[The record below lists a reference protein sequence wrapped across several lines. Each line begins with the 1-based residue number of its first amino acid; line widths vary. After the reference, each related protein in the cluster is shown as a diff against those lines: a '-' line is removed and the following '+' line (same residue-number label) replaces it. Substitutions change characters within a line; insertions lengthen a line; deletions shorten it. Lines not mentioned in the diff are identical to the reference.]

1 MRHILT
7 ASAFLLGFSFSC
19 LASVDN
25 GLLSMV
31 PPGAKVI
38 SSIDVESARN
48 SSFGQYILSNSTA
61 HANNP
66 DFEQFMQQTGF
77 DPRRDLQD
85 ILFASLGSG
94 GPNAPSRFAILA
106 RGNFDPARLEAA
118 ARAKGAT
125 VQNYQGVD
133 VMVNNSHDR
142 QQSGFAFP
150 EVGVAVMADL
160 ATLHQIIGNLA
171 TPTALDPGMAQ
182 LIGQVGPSH
191 DAWFVSMVP
200 GLQFTKHLT
209 AQNDDHPMPQA
220 RAFEGVQESSGG
232 VRFGNTVELSLDAVA
247 RSPQDATALAD
258 VIRLLA
264 STVQVSRQSDPRAG
278 ILAGALDSMT
288 LSTSGNDLHVAISLP
303 EKSLEQLASLGPK
316 HGARVAVH

>member
-1 MRHILT
+1 MRHIAA

-25 GLLSMV
+25 GLLAMV

-48 SSFGQYILSNSTA
+48 SSFGQYILSNSTS

-66 DFEQFMQQTGF
+66 DFEQFIQQTGF
-77 DPRRDLQD
+77 DPRRDLQY
-85 ILFASLGSG
+85 ILFASLGSA
-94 GPNAPSRFAILA
+94 GPNTPPRFAILA
-106 RGNFDPARLEAA
+106 RGNFDAARLEAA
-118 ARAKGAT
+118 AKAKGAT
-125 VQNYQGVD
+125 MQSYQGVD
-133 VMVNNSHDR
+133 VVVNHSHDR

-160 ATLHQIIGNLA
+160 TTLHQIIGNLA
-171 TPTALDPGMAQ
+171 TPTTLDPGMAQ
-182 LIGQVGPSH
+182 LIGQVGPNH

-200 GLQFTKHLT
+200 GFQFAKHLT
-209 AQNDDHPMPQA
+209 AENDHPMPQPQA
-220 RAFEGVQESSGG
+220 LEGVQESSGG
-232 VRFGNTVELSLDAVA
+232 VRFGDTVELSLDAVA

-264 STVQVSRQSDPRAG
+264 STVQVSRQSDPRAS
-278 ILAGALDSMT
+278 ILAGALDNMT
-288 LSTSGNDLHVAISLP
+288 LSTSGDDLHVAISLP

-316 HGARVAVH
+316 HGAVVAH

>member
-1 MRHILT
+1 MRHILP
-7 ASAFLLGFSFSC
+7 ASAFLFGLSFSC
-19 LASVDN
+19 FASVDN
-25 GLLSMV
+25 GLLSLV

-48 SSFGQYILSNSTA
+48 SSFGQYILSNSTS

-77 DPRRDLQD
+77 DPRRDLQY
-85 ILFASLGSG
+85 ILFASFGPG
-94 GPNAPSRFAILA
+94 GPDRPSRFAILA
-106 RGNFDPARLEAA
+106 RGNFDVPRLEAA
-118 ARAKGAT
+118 AKVKGAT
-125 VQNYQGVD
+125 VQSYQGVD
-133 VMVNNSHDR
+133 VVVNHSHDR

-150 EVGVAVMADL
+150 EVGVAVVADV

-171 TPTALDPGMAQ
+171 TPTTLDPGIAQ
-182 LIGQVGPSH
+182 LIGQVGPNH

-200 GLQFTKHLT
+200 GFRFAKHL
-209 AQNDDHPMPQA
+209 AAENDHSMPQA
-220 RAFEGVQESSGG
+220 RALEGVQESSGG
-232 VRFGNTVELSLDAVA
+232 VRFGDTVELSLDAVA

-264 STVQVSRQSDPRAG
+264 STVQVQRQSDPRAG
-278 ILAGALDSMT
+278 IFAAALDKMT
-288 LSTSGNDLHVAISLP
+288 LSTSGDDLHVAISMP

-316 HGARVAVH
+316 HGAGVAH